1 MLRCLATLTLA
12 SNPAT
17 ETLCMPPQL
26 PENAELTGITARFEN
41 GVLTVRVPKAIP
53 VEPEVTEIPIADGD
67 DNTIDI

>member
-1 MLRCLATLTLA
+1 
-12 SNPAT
+12 
-17 ETLCMPPQL
+17 MPPQL